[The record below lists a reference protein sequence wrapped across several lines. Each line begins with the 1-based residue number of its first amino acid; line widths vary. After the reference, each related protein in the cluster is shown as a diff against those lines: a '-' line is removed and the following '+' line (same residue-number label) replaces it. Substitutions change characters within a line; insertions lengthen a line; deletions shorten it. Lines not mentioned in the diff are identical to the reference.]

1 MKKDMPV
8 KGYQVGDTPTIEVFA
23 DGPTSPGGVRNT
35 FVYGHHVNDYTFQLA
50 GELNFQQGHPANVGI
65 NGLTLESV
73 LAICLQRLN
82 AFQKGPYP
90 SDYNAT
96 AIMHIERGM
105 EALKDRQREIQGIN
119 NPAPETG
126 K

>member
-8 KGYQVGDTPTIEVFA
+8 KGYQIDGVDTVAIYA

-35 FVYGHHVNDYTFQLA
+35 FVYGYPINDYEFALV
-50 GELNFQQGHPANVGI
+50 GELRFQQGHPAKVGV

-82 AFQKGPYP
+82 GFQNGPYP
-90 SDYNAT
+90 SEFNSA
-96 AIMHIERGM
+96 AMMHIERAM
-105 EALKDRQREIQGIN
+105 ESLKDRQRELSGLSI
-119 NPAPETG
+119 